1 MGLGVLGV
9 LGVLLGGVLLLA
21 LGDCDLT
28 GLVRGLFTSLWRGLS
43 GWEDL
48 FCWGWGGVREA
59 SSDISP
65 SSSGEPG
72 GGGHAGGGV
81 KD

>member
-1 MGLGVLGV
+1 MGLGVQGV
-9 LGVLLGGVLLLA
+9 LGVLLGGALL

-65 SSSGEPG
+65 LSSGEPG
-72 GGGHAGGGV
+72 GGV
-81 KD
+81 